1 MVWGVAWCRFNTSCV
16 AWCDVCVY
24 LSGAAWCE
32 VLLSANSTPPVL
44 RGVVFVCVFQVLHGV
59 RCCLVQIRHLLCCVV
74 WHDVSFPSRGIWC
87 DVFVYGMMC
96 VYGMMFVYIV

>member
-44 RGVVFVCVFQVLHGV
+44 RGVMFVCIFQVMHGV
-59 RCCLVQIRHLLCCVV
+59 GCCLV
-74 WHDVSFPSRGIWC
+74 
-87 DVFVYGMMC
+87 
-96 VYGMMFVYIV
+96 